1 MRGRIKKMRS
11 KRWKLENEG
20 SGKWEEGSG
29 KWEVRDESW
38 KMKDQENA
46 KKDQEN
52 EKKDQENEK
61 KDQENERKD
70 QENEVEKFSD
80 VRIIFKKVKKRQSQR
95 WRYIRIKYKV
105 GGKHYKIV

>member
-1 MRGRIKKMRS
+1 MKARKV
-11 KRWKLENEG
+11 G

-38 KMKDQENA
+38 KMKDQEN
-46 KKDQEN
+46 
-52 EKKDQENEK
+52 EKKDQENEI
-61 KDQENERKD
+61 
-70 QENEVEKFSD
+70 EKFSD

>member
-1 MRGRIKKMRS
+1 MRS

-20 SGKWEEGSG
+20 SGKWEEGSR

-38 KMKDQENA
+38 KMKDQKNA
-46 KKDQEN
+46 
-52 EKKDQENEK
+52 KKDQENEK

-80 VRIIFKKVKKRQSQR
+80 VRIVFKKVKKKQSQR

-105 GGKHYKIV
+105 GRKHYKIV